1 MKKIR
6 NIIIVIV
13 LLPIFVAFVPF
24 FLFVCLPAACLHQ
37 LRVNVALRLF
47 RRREKG
53 TVYLICTSKRG
64 WHDFLKNNIIPVLPD
79 NFQVIWH
86 KQGCVRGRDGKRHPL
101 FTHLAASH
109 ICGLS
114 KPYLVFVTP
123 KALIP
128 KSINGAFTGLK
139 SKAARSSEVQALCA
153 KKILE
158 IEQELRTTAF
168 LLSSGGRASV

>member
-6 NIIIVIV
+6 NIIIVII

-37 LRVNVALRLF
+37 LRVNVALRVF
-47 RRREKG
+47 RRRENG

-64 WHDFLKNNIIPVLPD
+64 WHDFLKNNLIPVLPD
-79 NFQVIWH
+79 HIRVIWH
-86 KQGCVRGRDGKRHPL
+86 KQGCVRERDAKHLPL
-101 FTHLAASH
+101 FTNLAASH
-109 ICGLS
+109 IFSMS
-114 KPYLVFVTP
+114 KPYLVVVTS

-139 SKAARSSEVQALCA
+139 SKAARSSEVQSLCA
-153 KKILE
+153 KQILE
-158 IEQELRTTAF
+158 IEQELRTTAV
-168 LLSSGGRASV
+168 LLSSGGPVSA